1 MSEVD
6 KAFNDRRENLLNKID
21 YAIGI
26 INNVIEHPEY
36 IDLNE
41 NNLENM
47 KEMLTDIEKEIKE
60 LIWILGTIKQE

>member
-6 KAFNDRRENLLNKID
+6 KAFLTRRESLLNKID

-26 INNVIEHPEY
+26 INDVIEHPEY

-41 NNLENM
+41 HNLENM
-47 KEMLTDIEKEIKE
+47 KGMLTDIEKDIKE
-60 LIWILGTIKQE
+60 LV

>member
-6 KAFNDRRENLLNKID
+6 KAFMERRESLLNKID
-21 YAIGI
+21 YATSIVQ
-26 INNVIEHPEY
+26 NVIDHPEY

-47 KEMLTDIEKEIKE
+47 KGMLVDIEKEIKE
-60 LIWILGTIKQE
+60 LI

>member
-6 KAFNDRRENLLNKID
+6 KAFMERRESLLNKID

-41 NNLENM
+41 HNLENM
-47 KEMLTDIEKEIKE
+47 KGMLESIEKEIKE
-60 LIWILGTIKQE
+60 LI